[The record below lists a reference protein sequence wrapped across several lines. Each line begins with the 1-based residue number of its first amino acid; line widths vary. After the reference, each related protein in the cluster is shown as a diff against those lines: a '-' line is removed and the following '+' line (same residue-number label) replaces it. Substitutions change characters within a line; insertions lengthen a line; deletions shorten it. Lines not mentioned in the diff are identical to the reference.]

1 MDLNSI
7 KELELKKVNKFFKI
21 HTLSL
26 RRRIFLSMLFLTTF
40 STILI
45 SIVSLFHFRYEAKEY
60 HEERLSRKESA
71 IKEHIEYILKTTSYP
86 LLTKNIRYIFK
97 DRIHELSDIHSLQI
111 NFFDLNGKLLI
122 SSKSA
127 FKIDKKIPN
136 ISPDILKNLQNSS
149 EKRVVITK
157 TQENETYLKSSFS
170 YVKDTKFK
178 NLAILNIPYEE
189 NSDFYN
195 EEARNFLTRYAQ
207 VYVLMFIISILLSY
221 LLSKNITKSISQI
234 SEKLEITQLNE
245 RNQKLTLQPG
255 NQEINGLILSY
266 NNMVDTLEESA
277 QKIAQSEREH
287 AWREMAKQVAHEIK
301 NPLTPMRLTIQSF
314 QRKFDVND
322 PNISQKLSDYSE
334 TLIQQIDTMT
344 TVASAFSNFANM
356 PGQQNELL
364 NIVQISKM
372 ALEIFDEDY
381 IHFKT
386 TEKEILALFD
396 RAQLTRIVTNLVK
409 NAIQAIPENQEEK
422 SVTVDLSKTE
432 NQFVLKVSDNGIG
445 ISAENK
451 AFIFEPKFTT
461 KNSGMGLGLAIIKNI
476 IENYKGTITFETEE
490 GKGTTF
496 IVTLPIKN

>member
-7 KELELKKVNKFFKI
+7 RELEQRKVNKFFKI

-45 SIVSLFHFRYEAKEY
+45 TVVSLIHFRYEAKEY

-97 DRIHELSDIHSLQI
+97 DRIHELSDIHSLEI
-111 NFFDLNGKLLI
+111 NFFDLNGKLLL

-136 ISPDILKNLQNSS
+136 IEINTLNDLRNSS

-157 TQENETYLKSSFS
+157 TKENDTYLKSSFS
-170 YVKDTKFK
+170 YIKDNKFK

-195 EEARNFLTRYAQ
+195 EEAENFLTRYAQ
-207 VYVLMFIISILLSY
+207 VFMIMFVISILLSY
-221 LLSKNITKSISQI
+221 LLSRNITKSISQI
-234 SEKLEITQLNE
+234 SEKLEITQLNK
-245 RNQKLTLQPG
+245 RNQKLNLQPG
-255 NQEINGLILSY
+255 NQEINALILSY

-277 QKIAQSEREH
+277 QKLAQSEREH

-322 PNISQKLSDYSE
+322 PNMNQKLKDYSE

-356 PGQQNELL
+356 PGQQNEML
-364 NIVQISKM
+364 NIVQVSKT
-372 ALEIFDEDY
+372 ALEIFNEEY
-381 IHFKT
+381 IQFTT
-386 TEKEILALFD
+386 TEQEILTLFD

-409 NAIQAIPENQEEK
+409 NAIQAIPESQETK
-422 SVTVDLSKTE
+422 SVLVALSKVDD
-432 NQFVLKVSDNGIG
+432 QFVLKISDNGIG
-445 ISAENK
+445 ISAENA

-476 IENYKGTITFETEE
+476 IENYKGTITFDTKE

>member
-1 MDLNSI
+1 
-7 KELELKKVNKFFKI
+7 VNKFFKI

-45 SIVSLFHFRYEAKEY
+45 SIVSLIHFRFEAKEY

-71 IKEHIEYILKTTSYP
+71 IKEHIEYILQTTSYP
-86 LLTKNIRYIFK
+86 LLTKNVRYIFK
-97 DRIHELSDIHSLQI
+97 DRIHELSDIHSLEI
-111 NFFDLNGKLLI
+111 NFFDLNGKLLL

-136 ISPDILKNLQNSS
+136 ISPEILKELQNSS

-157 TQENETYLKSSFS
+157 AQENEIFLKSSFS
-170 YVKDTKFK
+170 YIKDIKFK

-207 VYVLMFIISILLSY
+207 VYIIMFIISILLSY
-221 LLSKNITKSISQI
+221 LLSSNITKSISQI
-234 SEKLEITQLNE
+234 SERLEVTQLNE

-277 QKIAQSEREH
+277 QKLAQSEREH

-314 QRKFDVND
+314 ERKFDAND
-322 PNISQKLSDYSE
+322 PNINQKLKDYSE
-334 TLIQQIDTMT
+334 TLIHQIDTMA

-356 PGQQNELL
+356 PTQHNELL
-364 NIVQISKM
+364 NIVQTTKKAI
-372 ALEIFDEDY
+372 EIFHEDFVY
-381 IHFKT
+381 FNT
-386 TEKEILALFD
+386 TEKEISTLFD

-409 NAIQAIPENQEEK
+409 NAIQAIPEEQETK
-422 SVTVDLSKTE
+422 SVIIDLSKTE
-432 NQFVLKVSDNGIG
+432 KQFVLKVSDNGIG
-445 ISAENK
+445 ISEEN
-451 AFIFEPKFTT
+451 AAYIFEPKFTT

-476 IENYKGTITFETEE
+476 IENYNGTITFDSEE

-496 IVTLPIKN
+496 TVTLPINN